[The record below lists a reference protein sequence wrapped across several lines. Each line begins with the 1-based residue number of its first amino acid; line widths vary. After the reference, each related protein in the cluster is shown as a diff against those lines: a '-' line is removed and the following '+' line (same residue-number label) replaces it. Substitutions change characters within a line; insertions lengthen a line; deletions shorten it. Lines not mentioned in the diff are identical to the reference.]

1 MNTPRS
7 WQHEFPLDPAICY
20 LNHAAVAPWPQR
32 ATEAVSRF
40 AQENS
45 RQGARDYPRWAKLEK
60 QLREQLKQLINA
72 PSTGDIALVKN
83 TSEALSFVAQGIDW
97 QVGDEIITSNQ
108 EFPSNRIPWEALS
121 ERGVVLQQVRLESDD
136 PEQALINAMTTQ
148 TRLLT
153 ISSVQYASGLRMD
166 LPRLGAACKAR
177 GILFCVDAIQSL
189 GALPFDV
196 QAIDC
201 DFAMADGHKWLLG
214 PEGLGVFYCR
224 ESVRESLHL
233 TQHGWHMVE
242 AMGNYDLQQWQPA
255 SSARR
260 FEAGSPNTLA
270 QHALSA
276 SLELLLEIGM
286 DEVAELLQQRVA
298 YLLGRLQRLEGAK
311 LLSPEKQERRAG
323 IVTFAIDGINHA
335 RLHRDLMQAGII
347 CAQRGGGIR
356 WSPHFY
362 TTQATIDQA
371 LTTLQQLV
379 TRQRDENTSR

>member
-1 MNTPRS
+1 MNTPEE
-7 WQHEFPLDPAICY
+7 WQDEFPLDPTMCY
-20 LNHAAVAPWPQR
+20 LNHAAVAPWPRR
-32 ATEAVSRF
+32 AAEAVSRF
-40 AQENS
+40 AQENAH
-45 RQGARDYPRWAKLEK
+45 QGARDYPRWAKQETH
-60 QLREQLKQLINA
+60 LRHQLKQLINA
-72 PSTGDIALVKN
+72 PSVDDIALVKN

-97 QVGDEIITSNQ
+97 QAGDEIITSDQ
-108 EFPSNRIPWEALS
+108 EFPSNRIPWQALN
-121 ERGVVLQQVRLESDD
+121 ERGVTLRQIPLVEED
-136 PEQALINAMTTQ
+136 PEQALIDAMNDK

-166 LPRLGAACKAR
+166 LKRLGAACR
-177 GILFCVDAIQSL
+177 SRHILFCVDAIQTL

-196 QAIDC
+196 QSVDC

-224 ESVRESLHL
+224 AAVRDQWQL

-242 AMGNYDLQQWQPA
+242 AMGNYDLDQWQPA

-276 SLELLLEIGM
+276 SLELLLSIGI
-286 DEVAELLQQRVA
+286 ERVGAQLQQRVA
-298 YLLGRLQRLEGAK
+298 YLTQALETVAGAR
-311 LLSPEKQERRAG
+311 LLSPQSPARRSG
-323 IVTFAIDGINHA
+323 IVTFAIEGVDHQ
-335 RLHRDLMQAGII
+335 RLYRALMQAGVI

-362 TTQATIDQA
+362 TTNE
-371 LTTLQQLV
+371 TLDRAVSQLQLLLSE
-379 TRQRDENTSR
+379 QRG